1 MVQNSVP
8 LVSRLAWASPASPG
22 PHQTGERGGCRGAL
36 PERTLPEGRSW
47 TIVKWGN
54 SLEEEV
60 GRGCKFGVPYCG
72 GVVGNGIGTG
82 RPRGE
87 YSQCSPLPGSGL
99 PLRGIL
105 QPSPL
110 ARLLGR
116 WPLLD

>member
-8 LVSRLAWASPASPG
+8 LVSRLARASPASPG
-22 PHQTGERGGCRGAL
+22 PHRTGERGGCRGAL

-72 GVVGNGIGTG
+72 G
-82 RPRGE
+82 
-87 YSQCSPLPGSGL
+87 GSGQWDRDRAAPRRVFPVL
-99 PLRGIL
+99 SPAWLR
-105 QPSPL
+105 SST
-110 ARLLGR
+110 
-116 WPLLD
+116 

>member
-8 LVSRLAWASPASPG
+8 LVSRLARASPASLG

-60 GRGCKFGVPYCG
+60 GRGVSLGCHI
-72 GVVGNGIGTG
+72 VG
-82 RPRGE
+82 E
-87 YSQCSPLPGSGL
+87 
-99 PLRGIL
+99 
-105 QPSPL
+105 
-110 ARLLGR
+110 
-116 WPLLD
+116 